1 MAVSRWGLILFM
13 MWPACAVAQGA
24 SLFAPARTNPIF
36 TPRPDVLAP
45 RQSASLFT
53 GKSES
58 GLFAPWPDRPAPDNR
73 RADPFPVRGGAADQ
87 IAQLKS
93 LIASVEA
100 GPAGYDAVQYGA
112 RIRPAQKPTQM
123 RIREIRA
130 WVAATPGQPHAIG
143 RYQFIPPTFNALIQQ
158 LGIGDNVLFTPAVQ
172 DRMARQLLDQAGLA
186 RFLSGNMGRVAF
198 MNQLA
203 RIWAGLPNST
213 GKSHY
218 HGYAGNKAAMSWARF
233 EREMTRIFPRMGA

>member
-1 MAVSRWGLILFM
+1 MLCAIL
-13 MWPACAVAQGA
+13 PALAEAQAA
-24 SLFAPARTNPIF
+24 SLFATGRAQGPVVALLPA
-36 TPRPDVLAP
+36 PDAP
-45 RQSASLFT
+45 RQSASLFA

-58 GLFAPWPDRPAPDNR
+58 GLFAPWPDRSPPVTR
-73 RADPFPVRGGAADQ
+73 RAPLPGEAGR
-87 IAQLKS
+87 IAMLKD

-100 GPAGYDAVQYGA
+100 GVAGYDAVQYGA
-112 RIRPAQKPTQM
+112 RIRPAKPPTQL
-123 RIREIRA
+123 RIRDIRA

-143 RYQFIPPTFNALIQQ
+143 RYQFIPPTFDHIVGQ
-158 LGIGDNVLFTPAVQ
+158 LGIPDAAIFSADVQ
-172 DRMARQLLDQAGLA
+172 DRMAQYLLDQAGLA
-186 RFLSGNMGRVAF
+186 RFLSGEMGRVAF

-233 EREMTRIFPRMGA
+233 EREMARIFPGSRA